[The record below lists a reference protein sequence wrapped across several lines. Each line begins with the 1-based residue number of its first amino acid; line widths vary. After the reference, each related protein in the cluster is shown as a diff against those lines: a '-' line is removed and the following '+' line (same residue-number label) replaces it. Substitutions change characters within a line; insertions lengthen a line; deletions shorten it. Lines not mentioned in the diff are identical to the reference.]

1 MIVLASASPRR
12 RELLAMLGIAHVVD
26 PANVD
31 ETPRSGEAPA
41 ALAARLA
48 REKATDVAGRYP
60 GQPVLG
66 ADTIVVIGGVV
77 LNKPSSPAD
86 AERMLG
92 ELSGREHT
100 VMTAVALVRDAE
112 CWERADATLV
122 RFRPLSA
129 EVIRAY
135 VATGEPL
142 DKAGAYGVQGYG
154 AALVERIEG
163 DYFSVMGLPVR
174 LVVELLETA
183 GMPYR
188 FTR

>member
-1 MIVLASASPRR
+1 MIVLASSSPRR
-12 RELLAMLGIAHVVD
+12 RELLTMLGIRHLVD
-26 PANVD
+26 PAAID
-31 ETPRSGEAPA
+31 ETPKNAEAPELRA
-41 ALAARLA
+41 RRLA
-48 REKATDVAGRYP
+48 REKAVTVARRHA

-66 ADTIVVIGGVV
+66 ADTIVVLGDLV
-77 LNKPSSPAD
+77 LNKPESPAD
-86 AERMLG
+86 AETMLAD
-92 ELSGREHT
+92 LAGRDHT
-100 VMTAVALVRDAE
+100 VITAVALARDATV
-112 CWERADATLV
+112 WERCDMTRV

-163 DYFSVMGLPVR
+163 DFFGVMGLPLR
-174 LVVELLETA
+174 LVLELLESA